1 MKWALLHYKNMM
13 GVVHRSISPVLV
25 GSPSPDCHISFVAME
40 KMVTGFLPSTCLM
53 TGSCP
58 TRPSSCTRLIAVKR
72 QSKDEG
78 HLSIISHKS
87 QCIQWLTDTHISQD
101 QTCICSPVPDELFK
115 HLSGQNNNSQ
125 PVIILM
131 NKHEHFCMLFVYLCR
146 GISQHLLYSVDEAKM
161 FSDRSFTL

>member
-1 MKWALLHYKNMM
+1 M
-13 GVVHRSISPVLV
+13 GVVHRVISPVLV
-25 GSPSPDCHISFVAME
+25 GSPSPDRHISFVAME

-78 HLSIISHKS
+78 HLSITSCHSKASTYSDWQI
-87 QCIQWLTDTHISQD
+87 LTSLQD
-101 QTCICSPVPDELFK
+101 QICICSPVPDELFK
-115 HLSGQNNNSQ
+115 YLSGQNNNSQ

-131 NKHEHFCMLFVYLCR
+131 SKHEDFSMLFGYLRR
-146 GISQHLLYSVDEAKM
+146 GISQHLLYSVEDAKT
-161 FSDRSFTL
+161 FADSSFTL